1 MKFLRFK
8 RWLILSLIVS
18 LVSFGTM
25 AQITVRGTIVS
36 SDDNMPLPGVSIIVE
51 GTTRGT
57 VSDVNGAY
65 ALEVDANALLV
76 FSFIGFDNVRELVNG
91 RSQINVIMTPEVSQ
105 ISEIIVMGYS
115 SQSKAELSSAVV
127 TLDGE
132 KIRGVTT
139 SDIGTMLQ
147 GKAAGVLVSSSTG
160 QPGASSQIRIRGTGS
175 ITAQASP
182 LYVVDGIP
190 HGSFNPNDVE
200 SITILKDAG
209 ATALFGSAAA
219 GGVIVVTTKHAKRNQ
234 PTSVN
239 FRSTYGQ
246 KEALQGNFEMMTG
259 EELYDTHKAM
269 FSPALFN
276 MQRPAE
282 LRERNFNWLDAA
294 FSTGNLQNHYLSF
307 SGASEKT
314 RYFASVDYYQEDGTL
329 INTNYDRLSARLN
342 LNTQLNNSVEMNV
355 RVNYSNSGN
364 QGASSYMT
372 SEDGYKNTPWDSPYD
387 ADGNIVKIDSDTRPD
402 NGKRWY
408 SQDRRNFLHSEL
420 YNYSKWGGSSLM
432 NDVQFNWTITDWLI
446 FTTSNRFSQSVSKSQ
461 TFVDPR
467 TYHPSY
473 SNGYKSELISQSQS
487 WNTSNLLKVK
497 QSLNSHSFDG
507 LVGYEYG
514 EYSSEYTGA
523 EGVGMPNGMDALN
536 SASVYGITG
545 YRVPGAGWSVFSQ
558 LQYNYGGKY
567 FATVSGRVDASS
579 KFGPKKR
586 EGFFPAGSLAWLISQ
601 EDFLAGNYTI
611 SYLKLRGSHGVT
623 GNSNIG
629 SFQYLSTYNLNS
641 TYQDN
646 VGATPS
652 RLPNPYLSW
661 ETAHMTGVGIDLGL
675 WRRIDLAI
683 DLYNIDNKDLLL
695 NVPVSPST
703 GFFEITDNVGSVR
716 NRGIEVQLDTENING
731 RNFSWSSSFNIAFN
745 KNEVRETPDDAS
757 FIQAAGSTTVYQ
769 QVKRGQDIFS
779 WYMPKWVGVDSN
791 NGDPLWEKL
800 VRDQDGSIIDR
811 ITTNNYNEADL
822 QVVGKA
828 TPKFSGGFNNTM
840 SYKNLTLNVSTN
852 FSYGGDIY
860 NRSREF
866 FDADGAYL
874 GYNMQKLRPEWNR
887 WEQPG
892 DDATHPKLAMN
903 GNKAS
908 NKTSSR
914 YLEDGSYFRVKNIS
928 LSYNAPRNWIES
940 MKIQNLRLF
949 VSADNVLTVSKFSG
963 MDPEISLE
971 RSAWSLAG
979 LYTFS
984 YPISRQY
991 LFGVDITF

>member
-1 MKFLRFK
+1 MKFIRFK
-8 RWLILSLIVS
+8 RWLFLSLLFSVLS
-18 LVSFGTM
+18 LGAM
-25 AQITVRGTIVS
+25 AQITVRGTVIS
-36 SDDNMPLPGVSIIVE
+36 SDDNMPLPGVSIVVE
-51 GTTRGT
+51 GTARGT
-57 VSDVNGAY
+57 VTDVNGIY
-65 ALEVDANALLV
+65 SIESESDATLV
-76 FSFIGFDNVRELVNG
+76 FSFIGFDNVRVPVNG
-91 RSQINVIMTPEVSQ
+91 RGQINLSMEPEVSLLD
-105 ISEIIVMGYS
+105 EIVVMGYS
-115 SQSKAELSSAVV
+115 TQSKSELSSAVV

-147 GKAAGVLVSSSTG
+147 GKAAGVQVSSASG
-160 QPGASSQIRIRGTGS
+160 QPGSSSQIRIRGTGS
-175 ITAQASP
+175 ITAQADP

-190 HGSFNPNDVE
+190 YGSFNPNDVE

-234 PTSVN
+234 PTTLN
-239 FRSTYGQ
+239 LRSTYGQ
-246 KEALQGNFEMMTG
+246 KEALQGNFEMMNG
-259 EELYDTHKAM
+259 QELYDTHKEM

-276 MQRPAE
+276 LQRPAE
-282 LRERNFNWLDAA
+282 LRDRNFNWLDAA
-294 FSTGNLQNHYLSF
+294 FNTGNLQNHYLSL

-329 INTNYDRLSARLN
+329 INTGYERLSARLN
-342 LNTQLNNSVEMNV
+342 LNTQLNNSIEMNI
-355 RVNYSNSGN
+355 RVNYSNTDN

-372 SEDGYKNTPWDSPYD
+372 SEDGYKNTPWDNPYD
-387 ADGNIVKIDSDTRPD
+387 VDGNIVKIDGDVRPD
-402 NGKRWY
+402 DGKRWY
-408 SQDRRNFLHSEL
+408 SQDRRNFLHSEI
-420 YNYSKWGGSSLM
+420 YNYSKWGGSSIM
-432 NDVQFNWTITDWLI
+432 NDVQFNWTIAEWLI
-446 FTTSNRFSQSVSKSQ
+446 FTTSNRFSQSVSKSLN
-461 TFVDPR
+461 FVDPR

-473 SNGYKSELISQSQS
+473 ANGYKSELVSQSQS
-487 WNTSNLLKVK
+487 WNTSNLLKF
-497 QSLNSHSFDG
+497 NEAFGGHSFDG
-507 LVGYEYG
+507 LLGYEYG
-514 EYSSEYTGA
+514 EHSSEYTGA
-523 EGVGMPNGMDALN
+523 EGIGMPNGMDALN

-545 YRVPGAGWSVFSQ
+545 YSVPGAGWSVFSQ
-558 LQYNYGGKY
+558 LQYNYLGKY
-567 FATVSGRVDASS
+567 FATLSGRMDASS

-586 EGFFPAGSLAWLISQ
+586 EGYFPAGSMAWLISQ
-601 EDFLAGNYTI
+601 EDFLKG
-611 SYLKLRGSHGVT
+611 SYAVSFLKLRGSYGVT

-641 TYQDN
+641 TYQNN

-661 ETAHMTGVGIDLGL
+661 ETAHMSGIGVDLGL
-675 WRRIDLAI
+675 WNRVDLSV

-716 NRGIEVQLDTENING
+716 NRGVEFQLDTENIKG
-731 RNFSWSSSFNIAFN
+731 RSFNWSSSFNIAFN
-745 KNEVRETPDDAS
+745 KNKVIETPDDEP

-779 WYMPKWVGVDSN
+779 WYMPKWIGVDSE

-800 VRDQDGSIIDR
+800 VTDSNGMVTDR
-811 ITTNNYNEADL
+811 LTTNNYNEADL

-828 TPKFSGGFNNTM
+828 TPKFSGGFNNTF
-840 SYKNLTLNVSTN
+840 SYKSFALNVSTN
-852 FSYGGDIY
+852 FSYGGEIY

-874 GYNMQKLRPEWNR
+874 GYNMQRLTSDWNR

-892 DDATHPKLAMN
+892 DEATHPKLAMN

-914 YLEDGSYFRVKNIS
+914 FLEDGSYLRIKNVS
-928 LSYNAPRNWIES
+928 LSYNAPKRWVEPIN
-940 MKIQNLRLF
+940 IQNLRLF
-949 VSADNVLTVSKFSG
+949 ASADNLMTFSKFSG

-971 RSAWSLAG
+971 RTQWSLAG

-991 LFGVDITF
+991 LFGVEVTF